1 MLKTNADHARLWP
14 CYNSKSA
21 RERTQTTIAEIR
33 RPRLV
38 AGLRYLRGQ
47 TLYNYQIFIG
57 PYGRVVCDSASVCW
71 ICYKRNQPN
80 VKHMVNIVRWLVQ
93 RRPDGAGNGGHVFVI
108 SPHGAGVRAA
118 RVYGPLSLRLSIKH
132 RSAFLKLLS

>member
-80 VKHMVNIVRWLVQ
+80 VKHMVNIVRGWFSSVLA
-93 RRPDGAGNGGHVFVI
+93 RPVMAAMFSSLARMEPVRE
-108 SPHGAGVRAA
+108 ARAA
-118 RVYGPLSLRLSIKH
+118 TVWPAVATFIRKTSGCVFIIT
-132 RSAFLKLLS
+132 